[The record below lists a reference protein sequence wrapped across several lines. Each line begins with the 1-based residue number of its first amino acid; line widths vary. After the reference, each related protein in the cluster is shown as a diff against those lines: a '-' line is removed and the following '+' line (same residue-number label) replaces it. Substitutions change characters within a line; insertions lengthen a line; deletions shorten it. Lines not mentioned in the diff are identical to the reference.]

1 MTMKE
6 FFQTR
11 PCSWSCIS
19 SFHYNKEEW
28 YETYIEGKKK
38 PQTKEMIFGSMVGKK
53 LETDPTFLP
62 QIERLSKMEHPF
74 NFVFN
79 GIKMTG
85 YADSFCNITN
95 KKLREY
101 KSGKKEWDQK
111 RVDEHGQLTLYT
123 MGNYITT
130 KVLPEDVDIALY
142 WMPTQENGDF
152 SISFVEPI
160 EEHIKMFK
168 TKRTMNDLINFGR
181 FINTTVEEMDK
192 YVESRKK

>member
-1 MTMKE
+1 MRE

-11 PCSWSCIS
+11 PLSWSSIS
-19 SFHYNKEEW
+19 SFGYNPEEW
-28 YETYIEGKKK
+28 YENYIEGKRK
-38 PQTKEMIFGSMVGKK
+38 PQNKEMIFGSMVGKK

-85 YADSFCNITN
+85 FADSFCDITN
-95 KKLREY
+95 KKLNEY
-101 KSGKKEWDQK
+101 KSGKKPWDQK
-111 RVDEHGQLTLYT
+111 RVDEHGQLTMYV

-130 KVLPEDVDIALY
+130 KVLPEDVEIKLFY
-142 WMPTQENGDF
+142 MPTQENGDF

-160 EEHIKMFK
+160 EDNIKTFT
-168 TKRTMNDLINFGR
+168 TKRTMKDVIEFGR
-181 FINTTVEEMDK
+181 FINTTVDEMQK
-192 YVESRKK
+192 YVDSRKS